1 MEIGP
6 EVIDS
11 KHFCIFVEAAKEVEL
26 NFRMASTE
34 GCNDLRCHMD
44 FPVCCELSFYAV
56 SPTVTASM
64 DSSKNTRLILLW
76 ALDLALI

>member
-11 KHFCIFVEAAKEVEL
+11 KHFCIFVEGEVEL

-34 GCNDLRCHMD
+34 GSNDLRCHMD
-44 FPVCCELSFYAV
+44 FPVCCELSFNAV
-56 SPTVTASM
+56 SPSVTVSM
-64 DSSKNTRLILLW
+64 ESSKNTRLIKLLW